1 MQRKKKKKL
10 TLQEPWHRPAASLES
25 LQCGRGL
32 QGQGEAGFSL
42 LAVAGKSL
50 GEAGHNGERCT
61 KEDKVC
67 NLQAIT

>member
-1 MQRKKKKKL
+1 MHSVKCRGKKKL

-25 LQCGRGL
+25 LLCGRGL
-32 QGQGEAGFSL
+32 QGQGEAGFSQ

-61 KEDKVC
+61 KEDRESP
-67 NLQAIT
+67 